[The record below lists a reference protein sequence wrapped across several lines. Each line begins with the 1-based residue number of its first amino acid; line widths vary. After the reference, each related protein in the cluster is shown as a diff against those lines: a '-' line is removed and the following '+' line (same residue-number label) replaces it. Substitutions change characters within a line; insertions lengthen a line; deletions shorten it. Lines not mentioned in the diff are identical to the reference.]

1 MDYEE
6 RLKYWNDA
14 IEASAMVAEEWGD
27 QCAGGS
33 GREIV
38 KDGPSKGQM
47 YGQAYYNLANSIRNL
62 HKVERRRTERRRT
75 SSPEPPTGE
84 KR

>member
-6 RLKYWNDA
+6 TLKYWNDG

-27 QCAGGS
+27 QCGGGA

-47 YGQAYYNLANSIRNL
+47 YGQAYYNLAEAIRKL
-62 HKVERRRTERRRT
+62 RKAERRKSERRRGA
-75 SSPEPPTGE
+75 SPDDRKGE
-84 KR
+84 